1 LTVVVE
7 NLNETVSFPVYV
19 VSFGVFEL
27 VYASGQNWYGEELKF
42 GPKTQYTK
50 SDSILTF
57 QKSNRK
63 INGHSISLQ
72 SVVGGNM
79 TSQTMNSDQF

>member
-1 LTVVVE
+1 MVPDSISTTSE
-7 NLNETVSFPVYV
+7 SEAVSYT
-19 VSFGVFEL
+19 GFEL